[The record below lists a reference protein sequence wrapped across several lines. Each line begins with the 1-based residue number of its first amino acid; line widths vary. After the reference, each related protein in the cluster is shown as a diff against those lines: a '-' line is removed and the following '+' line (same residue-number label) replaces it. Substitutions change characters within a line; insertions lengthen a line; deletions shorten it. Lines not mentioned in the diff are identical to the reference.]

1 MHRNVFGK
9 KKNQATMNL
18 RCNSHLYTKLT
29 NTEPKLSPCNRASQS
44 SQKWLKTML
53 LAHRSC

>member
-1 MHRNVFGK
+1 MHRNVFEKKK

-29 NTEPKLSPCNRASQS
+29 NTEPKLSPHVTGPARVAKSD
-44 SQKWLKTML
+44 
-53 LAHRSC
+53 